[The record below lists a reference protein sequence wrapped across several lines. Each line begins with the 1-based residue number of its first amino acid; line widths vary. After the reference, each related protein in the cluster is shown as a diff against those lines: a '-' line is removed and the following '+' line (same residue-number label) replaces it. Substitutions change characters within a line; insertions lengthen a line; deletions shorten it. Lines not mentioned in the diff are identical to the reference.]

1 MAARQTPITYLN
13 VSAVNIS
20 TTTGQQFSSY
30 NSSITTSNLVINN
43 TLTLQPT
50 TSRSANLYS
59 TSMNLYGDFTLYGTM
74 QNRGDTTTYIAD
86 RSSTALSY
94 ANGATVNFSNF
105 SGLIIVN
112 NTNLTGIVQLWLCGG
127 GSTTA
132 IGASGLSG
140 GTGTITHNAG
150 IAGYTWSNNTGT
162 AQNISFAAIRTRAE
176 A

>member
-30 NSSITTSNLVINN
+30 NSSITTSNLQINN

-50 TSRSANLYS
+50 TAKSANLFS
-59 TSMNLYGDFTLYGTM
+59 TSMNLFGNFTVYGTM
-74 QNRGDTTTYIAD
+74 TNNGDNTTYIAD
-86 RSSTALSY
+86 RANASLSY

-105 SGLIIVN
+105 SGMIIVN
-112 NTNLTGIVQLWLCGG
+112 NTSLTGIVQLWLCGG

-132 IGASGLSG
+132 IGVSGLSG
-140 GTGTITHNAG
+140 GTGIITHNAG
-150 IAGYTWSNNTGT
+150 ITGYTWSNNTGST
-162 AQNISFAAIRTRAE
+162 QNFSFAAIRTRSE